1 MAEVGHGEG
10 RDERHDGNQGEQGAR
25 AQGPEGGAPRSPQ
38 LIAQVVYP
46 LRDRIGNVERLVGI
60 GLEQSAQG
68 PQKNVCGQQHGEG
81 GDTHDVGQG
90 LAQADRVGGEHEPPE
105 TDDREDGVHGSG
117 RDQDGGQEHER

>member
-10 RDERHDGNQGEQGAR
+10 DDERHDGNEGEQGAR

-81 GDTHDVGQG
+81 GDPHDVGQG
-90 LAQADRVGGEHEPPE
+90 LAQADRVGREHEPPE

-117 RDQDGGQEHER
+117 RDQDGG